1 MQTIMNIKKI
11 GPIGAIIGAGWL
23 IYEGW
28 KTFSREIRW
37 CNEYEKE
44 KAMQREEE
52 KKYSAGMT
60 EDTTPVIVPDE
71 VEDNGD
77 YMEWRRKHHPTWIDK
92 VDDISQDFVDSGGMA
107 ATVAIALNSLTSDK
121 DETDPNSVTSGVMFK
136 DKVVGNLLNT
146 AASNMGK
153 RALVREQGTQQRH
166 TESNRAWE
174 VRKTHSSKTDDEIR
188 KLWAE
193 ERIRQQGKKFD
204 DITLPLMKQK
214 AGLYTPPAASAA
226 NGAPAP
232 AMDTPAE
239 APRKIVYSGLGDI
252 ASNPENR
259 VRPILGNWLKQR
271 EITFIVGGSKTNKT
285 TLGVQMAI
293 DLCDGEYSKL
303 FDCKVLKQRVYY
315 LSYELSPEQWGERY
329 YKAADLL
336 KKKEVNIIPEEEL
349 EKLEAFSVE
358 GTLRLCRDIC
368 DGEIERGTE
377 RLTIF
382 IDNFTLVAKNPGS
395 PTAKECKALHGG
407 LKKLI
412 GECKRKAGLALSIVV
427 VGHTEKEGKKIR
439 GSSVMADLVD
449 SIIFISP
456 FELVKDIKVRDI
468 VMKMNRSLDTPE
480 DIQGQVSA
488 EPYLHLEPFD
498 LLEYIMRNRQA
509 SEEEAREEVRRQKE
523 QVKEAVN
530 KLHEQFKREAAEEWK
545 KEAEEAQEISS
556 MELPSTEQ
564 SAQLDSASDEPQEP
578 SLHEWTAVQW
588 RDLDKAEQRAL
599 YYIIIRESE
608 SGTANKEIARKIQER
623 FGVTVQESKIG
634 DFVNTHKKGEV
645 PNVPEVTTKRG
656 RDDIK
661 HILMDYYPDGESYW
675 DSLSD

>member
-23 IYEGW
+23 IYEGL

-92 VDDISQDFVDSGGMA
+92 VDEAGERFMDSGGIFPMLAIATGNDKA
-107 ATVAIALNSLTSDK
+107 AGQSLNTVAKHAG
-121 DETDPNSVTSGVMFK
+121 E
-136 DKVVGNLLNT
+136 
-146 AASNMGK
+146 
-153 RALVREQGTQQRH
+153 RAVVREKGVQQRLTYSNKAAEDRATH
-166 TESNRAWE
+166 T
-174 VRKTHSSKTDDEIR
+174 SKIQDEIN
-188 KLWAE
+188 KNMAE
-193 ERIRQQGKKFD
+193 EWIRQQGKKFD

-239 APRKIVYSGLGDI
+239 APRKIVYSDLGDI

-293 DLCDGEYSKL
+293 DLCDGEHSEL
-303 FDCKVLKQRVYY
+303 FDCEVLKQQVWY
-315 LSYELSPEQWGERY
+315 LSYELKPEQWGERY

-336 KKKEVNIIPEEEL
+336 KGKGVKMLLKERLKEL
-349 EKLEAFSVE
+349 GAYSSVE
-358 GTLRLCRDIC
+358 GTLKLCRDIC
-368 DGEIERGTE
+368 DGEMEQGTK

-395 PTAKECKALHGG
+395 PTPKECKALHDG
-407 LKKLI
+407 LDNLI
-412 GECKRKAGLALSIVV
+412 DECKRKAGLALSIVV

-530 KLHEQFKREAAEEWK
+530 KLHEQFKREAAEEWN
-545 KEAEEAQEISS
+545 KEAEEAQAVPPL
-556 MELPSTEQ
+556 ELPATEQ
-564 SAQLDSASDEPQEP
+564 SAQLDSASDEPQKP

-588 RDLDKAEQRAL
+588 RDLDKAEQKAL
-599 YYIIIRESE
+599 YHIIIRESE

-634 DFVNTHKKGEV
+634 DFVNAHKKGEV

-661 HILMDYYPDGESYW
+661 HILMDYYPDGESYR
-675 DSLSD
+675 DSLPD